1 VADEDD
7 EPDEDPVVPDEL
19 DPDDEVEV
27 PDDDPD
33 DDPEVPDDPDEDEL
47 DEAELDPPDP
57 EEGEEALPVPELEQ
71 ADTAR
76 AITLSAM
83 APVMVLRNI
92 SDLRDGRSARWCRG
106 VSRRLG
112 RGIDRPGARWP
123 AVVLS
128 AGARQRRRS
137 FVSAPI
143 ADRDRCHRRA
153 ALAAWAGAVLRR
165 FRSAAHLVL
174 PRSGAPP
181 GGARS
186 ARQLDGGCSVIRVH
200 PRHR

>member
-57 EEGEEALPVPELEQ
+57 EEGEEALPVPELEH

-92 SDLRDGRSARWCRG
+92 SDLSVVVGRHWRVPRGSRRRCRGRGRSE
-106 VSRRLG
+106 V
-112 RGIDRPGARWP
+112 RWP

-128 AGARQRRRS
+128 AGARKRRS
-137 FVSAPI
+137 WFVSFT
-143 ADRDRCHRRA
+143 DRRSPAATGVGLRRA
-153 ALAAWAGAVLRR
+153 LGVGR
-165 FRSAAHLVL
+165 
-174 PRSGAPP
+174 
-181 GGARS
+181 
-186 ARQLDGGCSVIRVH
+186 
-200 PRHR
+200 